1 MPRISVKEQVLT
13 ILNENRGNSYSGQ
26 DLADEIGVSRTA
38 VWKAINLLREEG
50 YSISG
55 STKLGYVLDEDTD
68 VLDKKCITD
77 MLSKEAKDFYNIEC
91 VKIISSTND
100 EVGKRGMASAKEGL
114 CIVAEEQTAG
124 KGRKGRSFFSPGAT
138 GLYLSILLRPNMSF
152 EDAVLITTAASVA
165 AAKACEKTN
174 TALEDGDVGI
184 KWVNDLFLNGK
195 KISGILTEANL
206 DMETSKLDFAVMG
219 IGFNLAPPKGEWPK
233 DIENTAGSLFENEL
247 VPGSRNVLTAAF
259 LDYFLDIYKDLPN
272 VTYLTEY
279 RKRSVAIGKMVNVM
293 DGAGNKREAE
303 VVGID
308 DRCQLIVRFKDEIC
322 DTVLNSGEISIK
334 L

>member
-26 DLADEIGVSRTA
+26 NLADEIGVSRTA

-68 VLDKKCITD
+68 VLDKKCIMD

-91 VKIISSTND
+91 FKIISSTND
-100 EVGKRGMASAKEGL
+100 EVRKRGMASAKEGL

-174 TALEDGDVGI
+174 TALSEGDVGI

-219 IGFNLAPPKGEWPK
+219 IGFNLAPPKGGWPK

-259 LDYFLDIYKDLPN
+259 LDYFLDIYKELPN
-272 VTYLTEY
+272 VTYLDDY
-279 RKRSVAIGKMVNVM
+279 RKRSIAIGKVVNVM
-293 DGAGNKREAE
+293 DGAGNKREAN

-308 DRCQLIVRFKDEIC
+308 DRCQLIARFNDEVC
-322 DTVLNSGEISIK
+322 DTILNSGEISIK

>member
-38 VWKAINLLREEG
+38 VWKAINSLREEG

-114 CIVAEEQTAG
+114 CIVAE
-124 KGRKGRSFFSPGAT
+124 
-138 GLYLSILLRPNMSF
+138 
-152 EDAVLITTAASVA
+152 
-165 AAKACEKTN
+165 
-174 TALEDGDVGI
+174 
-184 KWVNDLFLNGK
+184 
-195 KISGILTEANL
+195 
-206 DMETSKLDFAVMG
+206 
-219 IGFNLAPPKGEWPK
+219 
-233 DIENTAGSLFENEL
+233 
-247 VPGSRNVLTAAF
+247 
-259 LDYFLDIYKDLPN
+259 
-272 VTYLTEY
+272 
-279 RKRSVAIGKMVNVM
+279 
-293 DGAGNKREAE
+293 
-303 VVGID
+303 
-308 DRCQLIVRFKDEIC
+308 
-322 DTVLNSGEISIK
+322 
-334 L
+334 